1 MAETNEIANNAPT
14 ILENEM
20 IPWVFT
26 DEQDNPAP
34 FQVLDLFYRGVFT
47 NTVGVMTA
55 KRKSDETPVML
66 IVGINKDEDGQ
77 VAVYPI
83 AEILSQE
90 TSQNYIPPNAL
101 GAEDEPASEDR
112 AE

>member
-47 NTVGVMTA
+47 NTIGVMTA
-55 KRKSDETPVML
+55 KRKTDNAPVML
-66 IVGINKDEDGQ
+66 LVGLNRGEDGD
-77 VAVYPI
+77 AEVYPI
-83 AEILSQE
+83 AEILNQD
-90 TSQNYIPPNAL
+90 TSQAFIPPSSV
-101 GAEDEPASEDR
+101 GADNEPVSTEIT
-112 AE
+112 E